1 MMYDVPCTLFIGV
14 HLVYNRD
21 SCIRVP
27 VYHIIR
33 TIECK
38 PSRALRPQ
46 SPDFAMARPSFTN
59 CSTHD
64 IPSPRRHL

>member
-27 VYHIIR
+27 VYHVRKIGVPR
-33 TIECK
+33 VASAKKVLTFCDGAAVLHE
-38 PSRALRPQ
+38 LQ
-46 SPDFAMARPSFTN
+46 H
-59 CSTHD
+59 THG